1 MPKALSEYRRKRD
14 FSRTTEPKGTAA
26 AAQENRFVVHK
37 HSATAD
43 HYDLRL
49 QVGDVLKC
57 WAVPKG
63 PSVNPADKRL
73 AVETE
78 DHPADYADFEGV
90 IPEGQYGAGPMIIWD
105 EGSWAPM
112 GDISESLRKGEF
124 KFRLVGKKLQG
135 GWMLARL
142 KPRPSER
149 QNNWLLI
156 KEQDFA
162 ADPDRDILAELPQ
175 SVRTGRRIEE
185 MAVDPS
191 PLASGPLRPGS
202 LKGAVRAPFP
212 ERLEPQL
219 AVPENRPPDG
229 DGWLHEIKFDGY
241 RTLAHIENGKA
252 VLRTRS
258 GLDWTRKYGDLAD
271 AFVKLPCKSAVIDG
285 EIVVLDEK
293 GASSFERLQEAIKTG
308 SATAFVF
315 FAFDLL
321 YLNGWDLRKVPLS
334 QRKAHLARLL
344 AGNVGRNTALQ
355 FSDHVAG
362 KGMSFF
368 ERVSD
373 MNLEGV
379 VSKRENAPYR
389 SGRDASWIKAKAQ
402 KAGTYQIAGYTTSKA
417 AGGLAALAL
426 GEWVDDELRYRGKV
440 GTGFDRATAD
450 SLLKRLQAMDAA
462 PAPEGAPKEVIGVK
476 PVLSANIYYTG
487 LTPGGALR
495 HPVFKGLR
503 ELHLTQA
510 EEGDRKRLITD
521 ADLAGV
527 WVTNPNRRLFGKAGP
542 TKLEIATYYA
552 SVGDFMLPHILGR
565 PVSLVRCPTGK
576 AEDCFFQRHPFAGMP
591 DTIATFRT
599 KSEDGSAQYI
609 ALEDAKSYLALP
621 QFGVVEIH
629 AWGSHRKHL
638 EKPDWIIFD
647 LDPGEGVQWREIV
660 EAALHVRGE
669 LTRRGLEPFAKT
681 TGGKGIHVV
690 VPIKPKS
697 TWKTVH
703 SATERVANEILA
715 TAPDVFVT
723 NMAKRLRKGRIFIDY
738 HRNARSATAAA
749 PYTLRARPNL
759 PVSTP
764 VGWSDLELVDG
775 PEDFNY
781 ISVPKLLG
789 RSGDPW
795 AKLQESA
802 RSFPV

>member
-1 MPKALSEYRRKRD
+1 MSKALREYRRKRD
-14 FSRTTEPKGTAA
+14 FSRTTEPEGTSVSAGD
-26 AAQENRFVVHK
+26 RFVVHK

-63 PSVNPADKRL
+63 PSVNPSDKRL

-105 EGSWAPM
+105 EGTWAPM
-112 GDISESLRKGEF
+112 GDVSESLRKGDF

-135 GWMLARL
+135 GWMLARM

-149 QNNWLLI
+149 QTNWLLI

-162 ADPDRDILAELPQ
+162 ADPNTDILSELPE
-175 SVRTGRRIEE
+175 SVRSGRSIED
-185 MAVDPS
+185 MAVAA
-191 PLASGPLRPGS
+191 LALADGPLRPGS
-202 LKGAVRAPFP
+202 LKGAVRAQFP
-212 ERLEPQL
+212 DRVEPQL
-219 AVPENRPPDG
+219 AAPENRPPAE

-241 RTLAHIENGKA
+241 RTLAHINEGSV

-271 AFVKLPCKSAVIDG
+271 AFKKLPCKSAIIDG

-293 GASSFERLQEAIKTG
+293 GASSFERLQEAIKSG
-308 SATAFVF
+308 SSTAFVY

-321 YLNGWDLRKVPLS
+321 FLNGWDLRKVALS
-334 QRKAHLARLL
+334 LRKDHLARLL
-344 AGNVGRNTALQ
+344 HGNISKQSAIQ
-355 FSDHVAG
+355 YSDHVSG
-362 KGMSFF
+362 NGVSFF

-373 MNLEGV
+373 MGLEGV
-379 VSKRENAPYR
+379 VSKKANCVYR
-389 SGRDASWIKAKAQ
+389 SGRDASWRKAKAQ
-402 KAGTYQIAGYTTSKA
+402 NAGTYRIVGYTTSKA

-426 GEWVDDELRYRGKV
+426 GEWVGDDLKYRGKV

-450 SLLKRLQAMDAA
+450 ALLERLQDMDAA
-462 PAPEGAPKEVIGVK
+462 PAPDGAPKEVVGVK
-476 PVLSANIYYTG
+476 PLLSVNIHYTG
-487 LTPGGALR
+487 MTPGGALR
-495 HPVFKGLR
+495 HPVFRGLR
-503 ELHLTQA
+503 ELRLNA
-510 EEGDRKRLITD
+510 AGEANRKKMITD
-521 ADLAGV
+521 ADLATI
-527 WVTNPNRRLFGKAGP
+527 WITNPHRRLFGKAGP

-552 SVGDFMLPHILGR
+552 SVGDFMLPHILDR
-565 PVSLVRCPTGK
+565 PVSLVRCPTGRP
-576 AEDCFFQRHPFAGMP
+576 EDCFFQRHPFAGMP
-591 DTIATFRT
+591 EKIGTFKT
-599 KSEDGSAQYI
+599 KSEEGSAEYI
-609 ALEDAKSYLALP
+609 AIEDAGSYLALA
-621 QFGVVEIH
+621 QFGVVELH
-629 AWGSHRKHL
+629 VWGSHRKSL

-669 LTRRGLEPFAKT
+669 LAGRGLEPFVKT
-681 TGGKGIHVV
+681 TGGKGVHVV
-690 VPIKPKS
+690 VPIEPKS
-697 TWKTVH
+697 TWKIVH
-703 SATERVANEILA
+703 TATERTANEIMA

-723 NMAKRLRKGRIFIDY
+723 NMAKRLRKGRIFIDF

-764 VGWSDLELVDG
+764 VSWSDLEIVDG
-775 PEDFNY
+775 PQDFNY
-781 ISVPKLLG
+781 ISVPELLG
-789 RSGDPW
+789 KSGDPW
-795 AKLQESA
+795 ANLQ
-802 RSFPV
+802 SFAKPFPA